1 MSNSPIEITTDLT
14 KILDRIESNL
24 SDFRKETNQK
34 FEKMDE
40 RLNKLEVGQA
50 RLEET
55 TKSLSV
61 QISSIDRRVEKI
73 ESGQNEVV
81 KEVADLKGA
90 KSLVIPIVVA
100 VITSLLTLLI
110 RAIPNP

>member
-1 MSNSPIEITTDLT
+1 MSNNPIEIRTDLT

-24 SDFRKETNQK
+24 SDFRKETN
-34 FEKMDE
+34 E

-55 TKSLSV
+55 TKSLSI

>member
-1 MSNSPIEITTDLT
+1 MSNTPIEITTDLT
-14 KILDRIESNL
+14 KILDRIETNL
-24 SDFRKETNQK
+24 NDFRKETN
-34 FEKMDE
+34 E

-55 TKSLSV
+55 TKSLSL

-73 ESGQNEVV
+73 ESSQNEVV
-81 KEVADLKGA
+81 KEIADLKGA

>member
-1 MSNSPIEITTDLT
+1 MSNSPIEIPTDLT

-24 SDFRKETNQK
+24 SNFRKETNQK
-34 FEKMDE
+34 LEKMDE
-40 RLNKLEVGQA
+40 QLNKLEVRQA

-55 TKSLSV
+55 TKGLSV

-73 ESGQNEVV
+73 ESVQNEVV